1 MLLVIF
7 LTGAILWNL
16 PWSKYEN
23 VFLVSAVEPGYLDF
37 DNLPDTNFSCEGK
50 VIGGYY
56 ADVETGCQMFH
67 VCTIG
72 QKSEITDIKFLC
84 LNGTVFDQ
92 ETRVCE
98 RLDEVDCSK
107 SESFF
112 DLNLELYGNNG
123 GGYGIQPEDETP
135 PQDGEQANCDDEYED
150 DGSCKKVEPNQQKPN
165 VMDIQEEIEYDWE
178 EINTALSTTP
188 ATKPAPT
195 TTQSTTTTKQVT
207 TSLRPSSTPPPSKF
221 HYRPEIVPISTTTP
235 NTVLQ
240 LLALHEAFQENL
252 KRRDP
257 LGKFPTSGLPAPKTT
272 SPRTLPISH
281 APYQLSNAA
290 QSHFITNSN
299 KLPNSLS
306 NLSQNNQF
314 SNLTPN
320 RNPPHSVYKA
330 ESVNNFFNKQPSQKV
345 PNKTVANH
353 SPIPTS
359 STNQNVE
366 PLYAYKILA
375 NDVLNR
381 YRQPSKPS
389 APVAATA
396 PVYKMEAAPQFAH
409 STFTIAQNKPYVL
422 RSKMSLEKDTD
433 TESETDDEIEEQATP
448 QKLENFSHSNFARA
462 IPDRHSNPKNVS
474 DSVSVVLT
482 TSSVSSSI
490 SSKPR
495 SAISSNTNSITVS
508 NSSKNSNINNS
519 SNALSTKSKE
529 SPLQLIQPNIT
540 DIKSL
545 NDESYYEEARTDYD
559 DNSQEYK
566 DILYQTDVQKIKQ

>member
-1 MLLVIF
+1 
-7 LTGAILWNL
+7 
-16 PWSKYEN
+16 
-23 VFLVSAVEPGYLDF
+23 
-37 DNLPDTNFSCEGK
+37 
-50 VIGGYY
+50 
-56 ADVETGCQMFH
+56 
-67 VCTIG
+67 
-72 QKSEITDIKFLC
+72 
-84 LNGTVFDQ
+84 
-92 ETRVCE
+92 
-98 RLDEVDCSK
+98 
-107 SESFF
+107 
-112 DLNLELYGNNG
+112 
-123 GGYGIQPEDETP
+123 
-135 PQDGEQANCDDEYED
+135 
-150 DGSCKKVEPNQQKPN
+150 
-165 VMDIQEEIEYDWE
+165 MDIQEEIEYDWE

-188 ATKPAPT
+188 ATKPLPT

-207 TSLRPSSTPPPSKF
+207 TSLRPSSTPSPPKF

-257 LGKFPTSGLPAPKTT
+257 LGKFPSSGLAAPKTT
-272 SPRTLPISH
+272 SPRTSPLPH

-306 NLSQNNQF
+306 NLSQNNQY

-330 ESVNNFFNKQPSQKV
+330 ESVNNFFSKQPSQKV

-353 SPIPTS
+353 SPTPTS

-375 NDVLNR
+375 NDGLNR
-381 YRQPSKPS
+381 YRQPSKPA
-389 APVAATA
+389 APAA
-396 PVYKMEAAPQFAH
+396 VQMYKMETVPQFAH

-433 TESETDDEIEEQATP
+433 AESETDDEAEEQATP
-448 QKLENFSHSNFARA
+448 QKLEKFSHSNFARA
-462 IPDRHSNPKNVS
+462 IPDRHSTPKNAS
-474 DSVSVVLT
+474 DTVSVVLT

-519 SNALSTKSKE
+519 SIALSNKSKE
-529 SPLQLIQPNIT
+529 SPLQIIQPNIT

-545 NDESYYEEARTDYD
+545 NDESYYEETRTDYD